1 MYIYEFCVQLE
12 DILEGKEHKAF
23 TEFLAEENLTQ
34 ELMIFSKMIV
44 IFVVKIFLRLS
55 KSYTQKK

>member
-34 ELMIFSKMIV
+34 ELMIFSKMIE
-44 IFVVKIFLRLS
+44 IFVVNKLKING
-55 KSYTQKK
+55 